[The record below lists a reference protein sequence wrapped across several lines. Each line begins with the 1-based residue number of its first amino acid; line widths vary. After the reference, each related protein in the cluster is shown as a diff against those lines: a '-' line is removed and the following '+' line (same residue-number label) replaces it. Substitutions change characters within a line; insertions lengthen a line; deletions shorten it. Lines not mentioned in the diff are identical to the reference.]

1 LTARA
6 RLIAAAGAVL
16 CLWAGSAGPAG
27 AVLTTGDYRQAIDRV
42 SQLTTAALTPR
53 TGPDT
58 RMYYL
63 ARGGAELSGLLA
75 LRLDRRGEFSA
86 RIKSLADGFKAS
98 LDQVRTRPGQLLA
111 AVIYHYRQM
120 AVLSQ
125 VSTTG
130 LGRRRLEAYRAKMA
144 AHIDGLLAK
153 LKGSA
158 ALKVAVLGVCRMAD
172 VWAAALI
179 KPADAAGRKTL
190 EQEEAGVK
198 TLVMDVHRLSAEDFI
213 RRALQ
218 RAYGFV
224 RLASIS
230 LDGSLQKSFDRMDQV
245 RRRNPVGP
253 GLDGAVRAYES
264 LYQATRLLAAGMA
277 K

>member
-1 LTARA
+1 
-6 RLIAAAGAVL
+6 
-16 CLWAGSAGPAG
+16 LWAGPAG
-27 AVLTTGDYRQAIDRV
+27 AVLTTGDYRQAVDRV

-63 ARGGAELSGLLA
+63 ARGGGELSGLLA

-86 RIKSLADGFKAS
+86 RIKSLAEGFKAS
-98 LDQVRTRPGQLLA
+98 LDQVRSRPGQLLA

-125 VSTTG
+125 VSATA
-130 LGRRRLEAYRAKMA
+130 LGRRRLEAYRARMA
-144 AHIDGLLAK
+144 AHIDHLLAK
-153 LKGSA
+153 LKGPA

-190 EQEEAGVK
+190 EREEAGVK
-198 TLVMDVHRLSAEDFI
+198 TLVMGIHRLDDGEFI
-213 RRALQ
+213 RRALLK
-218 RAYGFV
+218 AYGFV

-230 LDGSLQKSFDRMDQV
+230 LEGSLQKSFDRMDEI

-253 GLDGAVRAYES
+253 GPDGSVRAYES
-264 LYQATRLLAAGMA
+264 LYRATHLLATGMA